1 MAGETFDFEEV
12 QLEQAVAI
20 LRRAERNARE
30 KIEVLTQK
38 QQQWNATQ
46 TQINANLE
54 AAHQKIRLDVGGK
67 LFATSKST
75 LLTFENT
82 FFHAMLSSG
91 RWLPDNHAQEDP
103 SSPPSPP
110 LYFIDR
116 NPKLFS
122 FVLDFLRSYN
132 DDIQHRYDEEAEALL
147 PSKQPQLLALR
158 READFYG
165 LQPLLHKQRQR
176 GKQRRKQGGEDLATN
191 PRLLQLDA
199 MELGPNVVLSG
210 DLRTAVKRGNAPG
223 HASILAKQGFV
234 SGLHSWLVAIHRL
247 GASSLQSSSSSFPS
261 PFSSPFA
268 SSTSFPASHWIAVG
282 VCRKERLRNRSNNYA
297 SAFAISSKNQLWR
310 ADNEREG
317 RHNAGNDW
325 IDGDVL
331 RVTLSL
337 EQRLNFVRIENL
349 RTGRSER
356 IEWRDD
362 NDEEERLYYPYFNL
376 YNVASSFS
384 VLDYRFYGEDNS
396 NKEIDHELH

>member
-1 MAGETFDFEEV
+1 MLAS
-12 QLEQAVAI
+12 
-20 LRRAERNARE
+20 
-30 KIEVLTQK
+30 
-38 QQQWNATQ
+38 
-46 TQINANLE
+46 
-54 AAHQKIRLDVGGK
+54 GK
-67 LFATSKST
+67 
-75 LLTFENT
+75 
-82 FFHAMLSSG
+82 
-91 RWLPDNHAQEDP
+91 WLPDNHPQEDP

-132 DDIQHRYDEEAEALL
+132 DDFQHQYSEEAEALL

-165 LQPLLHKQRQR
+165 LQPLVQLINHKLHKQRQR
-176 GKQRRKQGGEDLATN
+176 GKQRRKQRGEGLATN
-191 PRLLQLDA
+191 SRLLQLDA

-247 GASSLQSSSSSFPS
+247 GSSSSSLQSSSSSFPS
-261 PFSSPFA
+261 PFSSPFS
-268 SSTSFPASHWIAVG
+268 SSTSLPASHWIAVG
-282 VCRKERLRNRSNNYA
+282 VCRKERLRNRSNNYV

-384 VLDYRFYGEDNS
+384 VLDYRFYEEDNS
-396 NKEIDHELH
+396 NEETEDEHH